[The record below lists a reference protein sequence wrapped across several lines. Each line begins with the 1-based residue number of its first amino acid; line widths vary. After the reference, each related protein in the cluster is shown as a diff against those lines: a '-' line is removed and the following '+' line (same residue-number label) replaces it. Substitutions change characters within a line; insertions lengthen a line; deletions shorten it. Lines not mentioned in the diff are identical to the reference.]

1 MEITTIVLQILLGLA
16 FFGAGGSKLAGVQSL
31 KADFKRFGLQA
42 VRLPAVVYVPH
53 RNSGIDRR
61 TWDDR
66 WHLLTRME
74 SPGRPSARGRD
85 GGRSSYPRAGQGPGQ
100 EDDAGNGALLAGRNR
115 NLLPGLG
122 EERINRNRVEVAPM
136 RPDMGLR
143 PHRRNDLADE
153 ASVEASANGKPTTF
167 TLKKGAKVVP
177 ASGTYVETTTG
188 AYKATL
194 KPNKKLKAG
203 AKYTAAAT
211 AAAKDKAGNA
221 LVAKSW
227 TFKVRR

>member
-74 SPGRPSARGRD
+74 SPGL
-85 GGRSSYPRAGQGPGQ
+85 
-100 EDDAGNGALLAGRNR
+100 LLAVVMVGAVLTHVRVKDPAR
-115 NLLPGLG
+115 KMMPATVLFLLAVIAIYFLG
-122 EERINRNRVEVAPM
+122 
-136 RPDMGLR
+136 
-143 PHRRNDLADE
+143 
-153 ASVEASANGKPTTF
+153 
-167 TLKKGAKVVP
+167 
-177 ASGTYVETTTG
+177 
-188 AYKATL
+188 
-194 KPNKKLKAG
+194 
-203 AKYTAAAT
+203 
-211 AAAKDKAGNA
+211 
-221 LVAKSW
+221 
-227 TFKVRR
+227 